1 MSATARGALA
11 ASLAAAIW
19 GGMYVVSRLVLGVI
33 PPLTLLVIRF
43 LVALP
48 ALWIWHG
55 LTERRAVGWRWPS
68 RRAWLDLA
76 VIGGVGY
83 CLSLAAQF
91 GGTALGGASAG
102 AIITSATPAFVA
114 LFAWLLLRERP
125 TLRQALGLALAFGGV
140 LLVVDAGRGAATDGA
155 RNPNALF
162 GGALLV
168 IAAVTWALYSVLVRR
183 AGQAHGLS
191 TLTITLGATVVGL
204 MFDLPLAGIELTGM
218 TIGPI
223 TPLIVLGV
231 LYLGLVST
239 ALAFHLWN
247 LGFKLLDANTAAL
260 CFFAQPVVGA
270 TLGVLLLGEPM
281 SFGLALGA
289 TLILGG
295 ALVSVA
301 RRQGG

>member
-125 TLRQALGLALAFGGV
+125 TLRQTLGLALAFGGV

>member
-102 AIITSATPAFVA
+102 AVITSATPAFVA
-114 LFAWLLLRERP
+114 LFAWLVLRERP

-140 LLVVDAGRGAATDGA
+140 LLVVDAGRGAATDDA

-168 IAAVTWALYSVLVRR
+168 IAAVTWALYSVLVRQ
-183 AGQAHGLS
+183 AGQSHGLS

-204 MFDLPLAGIELTGM
+204 VFDLPLAGIELTGT

-270 TLGVLLLGEPM
+270 TLGVVLLGEPV

-289 TLILGG
+289 SLILGG

-301 RRQGG
+301 RR

>member
-125 TLRQALGLALAFGGV
+125 TLRQTLGLALAFGGV
-140 LLVVDAGRGAATDGA
+140 LLVVDAGRAAATDGA

-270 TLGVLLLGEPM
+270 TLGVLLLGEPL

>member
-91 GGTALGGASAG
+91 GGTAQGGASAG

-270 TLGVLLLGEPM
+270 TLGVLLLGEPL

>member
-125 TLRQALGLALAFGGV
+125 TLRQTLGLALAFGGV
-140 LLVVDAGRGAATDGA
+140 LLVVDAGRAAATDGA

>member
-1 MSATARGALA
+1 MSATTRGVLA

-19 GGMYVVSRLVLGVI
+19 GGMYVVSRFVLGVI
-33 PPLTLLVIRF
+33 PPLTLLVMRF

-55 LTERRAVGWRWPS
+55 LTERRELGWRWPS
-68 RRAWLDLA
+68 RRAWADLA

-91 GGTALGGASAG
+91 GGTALGGASTG
-102 AIITSATPAFVA
+102 AVITSATPAFVA
-114 LFAWLLLRERP
+114 LFAWLVLRERP
-125 TLRQALGLALAFGGV
+125 TLRQVLGLALAFGGV
-140 LLVVDAGRGAATDGA
+140 LLVVGAGRGPAEADA
-155 RNPNALF
+155 RSPNALL
-162 GGALLV
+162 GGAFLV
-168 IAAVTWALYSVLVRR
+168 LAAVTWALYSVLVRR

-191 TLTITLGATVVGL
+191 TLTITLGATLVGL
-204 MFDLPLAGIELTGM
+204 VFDIPLAGLELSSA

-270 TLGVLLLGEPM
+270 SLGVLLLGEPL

-289 TLILGG
+289 ALILGG

-301 RRQGG
+301 RR

>member
-1 MSATARGALA
+1 MSATARGVLA

-125 TLRQALGLALAFGGV
+125 TLRQTLGLALAFGGV
-140 LLVVDAGRGAATDGA
+140 LLVVDAGRAAATDGA

-270 TLGVLLLGEPM
+270 TLGVLLLGEPL

>member
-125 TLRQALGLALAFGGV
+125 TLRQTLGLALAFGGV
-140 LLVVDAGRGAATDGA
+140 LLVVDAGRAPATDGA

-270 TLGVLLLGEPM
+270 TLGVLLLGEPL

-301 RRQGG
+301 RRLGG

>member
-68 RRAWLDLA
+68 RRAWQDLA

-270 TLGVLLLGEPM
+270 TLGVLLLGEPL

>member
-1 MSATARGALA
+1 MSATLRGMLA

-33 PPLTLLVIRF
+33 PPLTLLVLRF

-55 LTERRAVGWRWPS
+55 LTERRGPDWRWPT
-68 RRAWLDLA
+68 RGAWRDLA
-76 VIGGVGY
+76 VIGFVGY

-102 AIITSATPAFVA
+102 AVITSATPAFVA

-125 TLRQALGLALAFGGV
+125 SRRQALGLALAFAGV
-140 LLVVDAGRGAATDGA
+140 SLVVDAGRGTAADGA
-155 RNPNALF
+155 GNPNALL
-162 GGALLV
+162 GGAFLV
-168 IAAVTWALYSVLVRR
+168 VAALTWALYSVLVRR

-191 TLTITLGATVVGL
+191 TLTITLGATLIGL
-204 MFDLPLAGIELTGM
+204 VFDSPLAALELSSA

-223 TPLIVLGV
+223 TPMIGLGV

-270 TLGVLLLGEPM
+270 TLGVLLLGEPL
-281 SFGLALGA
+281 SIGLALGA
-289 TLILGG
+289 TVILGG
-295 ALVSVA
+295 ALVSAA
-301 RRQGG
+301 RR

>member
-125 TLRQALGLALAFGGV
+125 TLRQTLGLALAFGGV

-155 RNPNALF
+155 RNLNALF

-270 TLGVLLLGEPM
+270 TLGVLLLGEPL

>member
-1 MSATARGALA
+1 MSATARGVLA

-183 AGQAHGLS
+183 ASQAHGLS

-270 TLGVLLLGEPM
+270 TLGVLLLGEPL

>member
-223 TPLIVLGV
+223 TPLIVLGL

-270 TLGVLLLGEPM
+270 TLGVLLLGEPL

>member
-168 IAAVTWALYSVLVRR
+168 IAAVAWALYSVLVRR

-270 TLGVLLLGEPM
+270 TLGVLLLGEPL

>member
-270 TLGVLLLGEPM
+270 TLGVLLLGEPL

>member
-125 TLRQALGLALAFGGV
+125 TLRQTLGLALAFGGV
-140 LLVVDAGRGAATDGA
+140 LLVVDAGRGAATDDA

-270 TLGVLLLGEPM
+270 TLGVLLLGEPL

-301 RRQGG
+301 RRLGG

>member
-223 TPLIVLGV
+223 TPVPPETKRPQMPPTHSPAAYRPGITAP
-231 LYLGLVST
+231 ST
-239 ALAFHLWN
+239 SS
-247 LGFKLLDANTAAL
+247 T
-260 CFFAQPVVGA
+260 
-270 TLGVLLLGEPM
+270 
-281 SFGLALGA
+281 
-289 TLILGG
+289 
-295 ALVSVA
+295 
-301 RRQGG
+301 

>member
-204 MFDLPLAGIELTGM
+204 MFDLPLAGIELAGM

-270 TLGVLLLGEPM
+270 TLGVLLLGEPL

>member
-1 MSATARGALA
+1 MSATTRGVLA

-33 PPLTLLVIRF
+33 PPLTLLVMRF

-48 ALWIWHG
+48 ALWIWHS
-55 LTERRAVGWRWPS
+55 LTERRAASWRWPS

-76 VIGGVGY
+76 AIGGVGY

-102 AIITSATPAFVA
+102 AVITSATPAFVA
-114 LFAWLLLRERP
+114 LFAWLVLRERP
-125 TLRQALGLALAFGGV
+125 ALRQVLGLALAFGGV
-140 LLVVDAGRGAATDGA
+140 LLVVDVGRGAAEEGG
-155 RNPNALF
+155 RNPNALL
-162 GGALLV
+162 GGAFLV

-191 TLTITLGATVVGL
+191 TLTITLGATLVGL
-204 MFDLPLAGIELTGM
+204 MFDVPLAALELSSA

-223 TPLIVLGV
+223 TPMIGLGV

-270 TLGVLLLGEPM
+270 TLGVLLLGEPF

-289 TLILGG
+289 SLILGG
-295 ALVSVA
+295 ALVSAA
-301 RRQGG
+301 RR

>member
-239 ALAFHLWN
+239 AMAFHLWN

-270 TLGVLLLGEPM
+270 TLGVLLLGEPL